1 MRDLKCVF
9 GAAAPK
15 ESREAIVLRQLQDA
29 LVELNNCN
37 GRLQRAKDNVNTLCD
52 RFETGGG
59 QLQEEIRELSRQKGE
74 LKRSAK
80 KAGARG
86 GGGGGKRQ
94 KS

>member
-1 MRDLKCVF
+1 M
-9 GAAAPK
+9 
-15 ESREAIVLRQLQDA
+15 LRQLQDA
-29 LVELNNCN
+29 LGELMDCN
-37 GRLQRAKDNVNTLCD
+37 GQFQRAMNNLNTLTD
-52 RFETGGG
+52 RWETGGE
-59 QLQEEIRELSRQKGE
+59 QLQEEIRELHRQKGE